1 MAWEDLWWVISSSI
15 KEKGLQKEFDA
26 QLEKMRHQ
34 DKHKYRDTRSSW
46 EYAYSKVIKQQN
58 DIDDQNNQPFA
69 D

>member
-1 MAWEDLWWVISSSI
+1 MAWEDLWWEISSSI

-26 QLEKMRHQ
+26 QLEKMNSQ
-34 DKHKYRDTRSSW
+34 DKHRFKDTRSSW

-58 DIDDQNNQPFA
+58 DMDDQNNQPFA